1 VRPPIRDPLQRRR
14 KDVLLRAEED
24 VIRAADALAR
34 RVGVSRNE
42 ALNAMLRA
50 FVQDETDPALRLATL
65 VQAMITAG
73 AAATVEAI
81 RQEARRRCC
90 IERSPR
96 PAASTRPPKQSI
108 LWARS
113 RVPSRFLGAS
123 SWGEPPLR
131 RA

>member
-1 VRPPIRDPLQRRR
+1 MRPPIRDPLQRRR

-42 ALNAMLRA
+42 ALNVMLRA

-108 LWARS
+108 L
-113 RVPSRFLGAS
+113 
-123 SWGEPPLR
+123 
-131 RA
+131 

>member
-1 VRPPIRDPLQRRR
+1 VLATYIAGRSINGDIGQTAQEGRVRPPIRDPLQRRR

-65 VQAMITAG
+65 VQAMIAAG

-81 RQEARRRCC
+81 RHEVRR
-90 IERSPR
+90 
-96 PAASTRPPKQSI
+96 
-108 LWARS
+108 
-113 RVPSRFLGAS
+113 
-123 SWGEPPLR
+123 
-131 RA
+131 